1 MTATYYYMTLFEA
14 TLQNVPTPNI
24 YTHAPPSSS
33 NLPPT
38 APTHHNHSPIFLDAF
53 AGTDKPLNLIL
64 KNAEEYRISHG
75 PGQGAKLNENGV
87 EVYERKDATDKGRRD
102 RGDNIY
108 L

>member
-1 MTATYYYMTLFEA
+1 MSQHPTST
-14 TLQNVPTPNI
+14 PTPREALQSFLQRLLRI
-24 YTHAPPSSS
+24 
-33 NLPPT
+33 T
-38 APTHHNHSPIFLDAF
+38 AIDNRISLGAF

-87 EVYERKDATDKGRRD
+87 EVYKRKDATDKGRRD